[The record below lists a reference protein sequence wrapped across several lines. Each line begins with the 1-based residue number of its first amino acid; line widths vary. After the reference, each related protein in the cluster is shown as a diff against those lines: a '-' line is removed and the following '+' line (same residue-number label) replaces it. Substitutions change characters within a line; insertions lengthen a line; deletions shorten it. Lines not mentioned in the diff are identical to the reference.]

1 MTTENPQTY
10 TESHYGLEA
19 GNIDIIKY
27 LLDRAERCLVP
38 DGDDTYVAD
47 SDDYLCR
54 MDADAVARLRRLISE
69 L

>member
-38 DGDDTYVAD
+38 DGDDAYVAD
-47 SDDYLCR
+47 SDDYL
-54 MDADAVARLRRLISE
+54 
-69 L
+69 